1 MSEYAGD
8 LEVVARSQDRRRR
21 LRSDFLAS
29 REVLLNAV
37 EVLLVRQGQWFS
49 LIDLAK
55 EAGMSTATAYRHFND
70 SDEVLNAYYERLIHG
85 LTAEIQAVPAH
96 LSAFVRFEMICSVW
110 VKQALRWFG
119 AAVQIRSASGYLLRV
134 QAGSKLI
141 CELHETLLPVVNALI
156 ESGEIPSQTQDYAVL
171 MWVTIFDERVI
182 ADLYQALGWS
192 VNRITEEL
200 TDSAIAILRRRVGDI
215 QT

>member
-8 LEVVARSQDRRRR
+8 LEIVAGSQDRRRR

-85 LTAEIQAVPAH
+85 LTAEIQAVPEH
-96 LSAFVRFEMICSVW
+96 FSAFIRFEMICSVW

-119 AAVQIRSASGYLLRV
+119 SAVQIRSASGYLSRV

-141 CELHETLLPVVNALI
+141 CELHETLLPIVNALI

-200 TDSAIAILRRRVGDI
+200 TDSAIAILRRIVGDI
-215 QT
+215 QI